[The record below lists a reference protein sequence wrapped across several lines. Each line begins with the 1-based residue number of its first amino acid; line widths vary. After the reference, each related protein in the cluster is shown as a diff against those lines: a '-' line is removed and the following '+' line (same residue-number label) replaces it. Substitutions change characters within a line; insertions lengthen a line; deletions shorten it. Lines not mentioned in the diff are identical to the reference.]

1 MNHRKGLMMN
11 MKHAVKILGILIL
24 LGSGIAGCTSF
35 GKTSPE
41 SRKSMIQSVNPD
53 PGATNDLDEKNIKLA
68 KKVKKDI
75 AALDEIY
82 DVAVIVGKED
92 ILVAY
97 KVKHLK
103 RFGMKRIEKEIN
115 KKLEKNYPDEDFIV
129 SSDYKIFIEAVELRE
144 RMKNP
149 SFPDKKAEE
158 QLQRIISLKKELT

>member
-1 MNHRKGLMMN
+1 MMN
-11 MKHAVKILGILIL
+11 MKKAVSILAIFMLI
-24 LGSGIAGCTSF
+24 GAGIAGCTSF
-35 GKTSPE
+35 GKTSPD
-41 SRKSMIQSVNPD
+41 SRASLIQSVNPD
-53 PGATNDLDEKNIKLA
+53 PGATNDLEEKDINLA

-75 AALDEIY
+75 AELDEIY
-82 DVAVIVGKED
+82 DVAVIVGEKEV
-92 ILVAY
+92 LVAY

-144 RMKNP
+144 RMKDP